1 MSIANIL
8 SMAGGLGLFLFG
20 IRTMGDGLENAAGAK
35 LKRMLEVLTG
45 NRFLA
50 VLVGFVV
57 TAIIQSSTATTV
69 MVVGFVNA
77 GMMTLAQAV
86 GVIMGANIGTTVT
99 SLLIALNFSSVA
111 AASVL
116 VGVILMLASKKTL
129 VKNLGSIFTG
139 FGLLF
144 LGIDLMSDSM
154 APLRESAGFMNFIV
168 AVSDSP
174 LRPLFGILLGIV
186 MTAVLQSSS
195 ASVGVLQTLAM
206 QGLVPLKFSVF
217 VLFGQNIGT
226 CLTALFS
233 TVGAKKNS
241 KRAAVIH
248 LLFNLLGTGM
258 FILIALLTPYIEWIE
273 KISSDPMAQIAIS
286 HIVFNVVSTIVLF
299 PFAKLLVKLSCLIV
313 PGKDDSESEMHCRF
327 IDDRLLNTPP
337 FAVMQVGKEVA
348 RMAKLARDNF
358 ETSAYALINRSDKD
372 LDKVMEKEEVIN
384 YLNHHITSYL
394 VKLNALDITDSDSD
408 YIARVFHAI
417 NDIERVGDHATNLAE
432 AAERNIGDGL
442 TFSDAARDE
451 LNQLCGSVI
460 TLLDRSIEAFDRQ
473 SLGDGEAKELSDLE
487 EHIDDLTLTCQDAHI
502 FRLNRNE
509 CNTEAGM
516 LYLNTITDF
525 ERVGDHAINIAF
537 LARSNNFK
545 NTLAF
550 CRGMMYNINRTFVRT
565 KIQHSERTEQYGRQT
580 ESA

>member
-1 MSIANIL
+1 MSITNIL

-286 HIVFNVVSTIVLF
+286 HIVFNVVSTVVLF

-460 TLLDRSIEAFDRQ
+460 NLLDRSIEAFDRQ

-537 LARSNNFK
+537 LARSK
-545 NTLAF
+545 
-550 CRGMMYNINRTFVRT
+550 
-565 KIQHSERTEQYGRQT
+565 
-580 ESA
+580 

>member
-1 MSIANIL
+1 MSVANIL

-77 GMMTLAQAV
+77 GMMSLAQAV

-116 VGVILMLASKKTL
+116 VGVILMLASKKTV
-129 VKNLGSIFTG
+129 VKNLGAIFTG

-144 LGIDLMSDSM
+144 LGIDMMSDSM

-168 AVSDSP
+168 TVSESP
-174 LRPLFGILLGIV
+174 LRPLFGIILGIV

-248 LLFNLLGTGM
+248 LLFNLIGTGI
-258 FILIALLTPYIEWIE
+258 FIIIALLTPYVEWIE
-273 KISSDPMAQIAIS
+273 KLSPDPMAQIAIS
-286 HIVFNVVSTIVLF
+286 HIVFNIVSTVIMF
-299 PFAKLLVKLSCLIV
+299 PFAKVLVKLSCLLV
-313 PGKDDSESEMHCRF
+313 PGKDDSESEMHCKF

-337 FAVMQVGKEVA
+337 FAVMQVSKEVA

-358 ETSAYALINRSDKD
+358 ETSAHALINRSDKD
-372 LDKVMEKEEVIN
+372 LDKVMENEEIIN

-417 NDIERVGDHATNLAE
+417 NDIERVGDHAINLAE
-432 AAERNIGDGL
+432 AAQHNIGEGL
-442 TFSDAARDE
+442 KFSDPAREE
-451 LNQLCGSVI
+451 LNQLCGSVV
-460 TLLDRSIEAFDRQ
+460 TWLERSMAAFDNQ
-473 SLGDGEAKELSDLE
+473 SLSDNEAKELSDLE
-487 EHIDDLTLTCQDAHI
+487 EHIDDLTLECQDSHI
-502 FRLNRNE
+502 FRLNRKE

-537 LARSNNFK
+537 LARSK
-545 NTLAF
+545 
-550 CRGMMYNINRTFVRT
+550 
-565 KIQHSERTEQYGRQT
+565 
-580 ESA
+580 

>member
-1 MSIANIL
+1 MSVANIL

-77 GMMTLAQAV
+77 GMMSLAQAV

-116 VGVILMLASKKTL
+116 VGVILMLASKKTV
-129 VKNLGSIFTG
+129 VKNLGAIFTG

-144 LGIDLMSDSM
+144 LGIDMMSDSM
-154 APLRESAGFMNFIV
+154 APLRDSAGFMNFIV
-168 AVSDSP
+168 TVSESP
-174 LRPLFGILLGIV
+174 LRPLFGIILGIV

-248 LLFNLLGTGM
+248 LLFNLIGTGI
-258 FILIALLTPYIEWIE
+258 FILIALLTPYVEWIE
-273 KISSDPMAQIAIS
+273 KLSPDPMAQIAIS
-286 HIVFNVVSTIVLF
+286 HIVFNIVSTVVMF
-299 PFAKLLVKLSCLIV
+299 PFAKALVKLSCLLV
-313 PGKDDSESEMHCRF
+313 PGKDDSESEMHCKF

-337 FAVMQVGKEVA
+337 FAVMQVSKEVA

-358 ETSAYALINRSDKD
+358 ETSAHALINRSDKD
-372 LDKVMEKEEVIN
+372 LDKVMENEEIIN

-417 NDIERVGDHATNLAE
+417 NDIERVGDHAINLAE
-432 AAERNIGDGL
+432 AAQHNIGEGL
-442 TFSDAARDE
+442 KFSDPAREE
-451 LNQLCGSVI
+451 LNQLCGRVV
-460 TLLDRSIEAFDRQ
+460 TLLERSMAAFDNQ
-473 SLGDGEAKELSDLE
+473 SLSDDEAKELSDLE
-487 EHIDDLTLTCQDAHI
+487 EHIDDLTLECQDSHI
-502 FRLNRNE
+502 FRLNRKE

-537 LARSNNFK
+537 LARSK
-545 NTLAF
+545 
-550 CRGMMYNINRTFVRT
+550 
-565 KIQHSERTEQYGRQT
+565 
-580 ESA
+580 

>member
-258 FILIALLTPYIEWIE
+258 FILIALLTPYIEGIE

-286 HIVFNVVSTIVLF
+286 HIVFNVVSTVVLF

-372 LDKVMEKEEVIN
+372 LNKVMENEEVIN

-460 TLLDRSIEAFDRQ
+460 NLLDRSIEAFNNQ

-537 LARSNNFK
+537 LARSK
-545 NTLAF
+545 
-550 CRGMMYNINRTFVRT
+550 
-565 KIQHSERTEQYGRQT
+565 
-580 ESA
+580 

>member
-1 MSIANIL
+1 MSVANIL

-77 GMMTLAQAV
+77 GMMSLAQAV

-111 AASVL
+111 AAAVL
-116 VGVILMLASKKTL
+116 VGVILMLASKKTV
-129 VKNLGSIFTG
+129 VKNLGAIFTG

-144 LGIDLMSDSM
+144 LGIDMMSDSM

-168 AVSDSP
+168 TVSESP
-174 LRPLFGILLGIV
+174 LRPLFGIILGIV

-248 LLFNLLGTGM
+248 LLFNLIGTGIV
-258 FILIALLTPYIEWIE
+258 ILIALLAPYVEWIE
-273 KISSDPMAQIAIS
+273 KLSPDPMAQIAIS
-286 HIVFNVVSTIVLF
+286 HIVFNIVSTVVMF
-299 PFAKLLVKLSCLIV
+299 PFANVLVKLSCLLV
-313 PGKDDSESEMHCRF
+313 PGKDDSESEMHCKF

-337 FAVMQVGKEVA
+337 FAVMQVSKEVA

-358 ETSAYALINRSDKD
+358 ETSAHALINRSNKD
-372 LDKVMEKEEVIN
+372 LDKVMENEEIIN

-417 NDIERVGDHATNLAE
+417 NDIERVGDHAINLAE
-432 AAERNIGDGL
+432 AAQHNIGEGFK
-442 TFSDAARDE
+442 FSDPAREE
-451 LNQLCGSVI
+451 LNQLCGSVV
-460 TLLDRSIEAFDRQ
+460 TLLERSMAAFDNQ
-473 SLGDGEAKELSDLE
+473 SLSDNEAKELSDLE
-487 EHIDDLTLTCQDAHI
+487 EHIDDLTLECQDSHI
-502 FRLNRNE
+502 FRLNRKE

-537 LARSNNFK
+537 LARSK
-545 NTLAF
+545 
-550 CRGMMYNINRTFVRT
+550 
-565 KIQHSERTEQYGRQT
+565 
-580 ESA
+580 

>member
-1 MSIANIL
+1 MSVANIL

-77 GMMTLAQAV
+77 GMMSLAQAV

-116 VGVILMLASKKTL
+116 VGVILMLASKKTV
-129 VKNLGSIFTG
+129 VKNLGAIFTG

-144 LGIDLMSDSM
+144 LGIDMMSDSM
-154 APLRESAGFMNFIV
+154 APLRDSAGFMNFIV
-168 AVSDSP
+168 TVSESP
-174 LRPLFGILLGIV
+174 LRPLFGIILGIV

-248 LLFNLLGTGM
+248 LLFNVIGTGI
-258 FILIALLTPYIEWIE
+258 FILIALLTPYVEWIE
-273 KISSDPMAQIAIS
+273 KRSPDPMAQIAIS
-286 HIVFNVVSTIVLF
+286 HIVFNIVSTVVMF
-299 PFAKLLVKLSCLIV
+299 PFAKVLVKLSCLLV
-313 PGKDDSESEMHCRF
+313 PGKDDSESEMHCKF

-337 FAVMQVGKEVA
+337 FAVMQVSKEVA

-358 ETSAYALINRSDKD
+358 ETSAHALINRSDKD
-372 LDKVMEKEEVIN
+372 LDKVMENEEIIN

-417 NDIERVGDHATNLAE
+417 NDIERVGDHAINLAE
-432 AAERNIGDGL
+432 AAQHNIGEGL
-442 TFSDAARDE
+442 KFSDPAREE
-451 LNQLCGSVI
+451 LNQLCGSVV
-460 TLLDRSIEAFDRQ
+460 TLLERSMAAFDNQ
-473 SLGDGEAKELSDLE
+473 SLSDNEAKELSDLE
-487 EHIDDLTLTCQDAHI
+487 EHIDDLTLECQDSHI
-502 FRLNRNE
+502 FRLNRKE

-537 LARSNNFK
+537 LARSK
-545 NTLAF
+545 
-550 CRGMMYNINRTFVRT
+550 
-565 KIQHSERTEQYGRQT
+565 
-580 ESA
+580 

>member
-286 HIVFNVVSTIVLF
+286 HIVFNVVSTVVLF

-358 ETSAYALINRSDKD
+358 ETSAYALINRNDKD

-460 TLLDRSIEAFDRQ
+460 NLLDRSIEAFNNQ

-537 LARSNNFK
+537 LARSK
-545 NTLAF
+545 
-550 CRGMMYNINRTFVRT
+550 
-565 KIQHSERTEQYGRQT
+565 
-580 ESA
+580 

>member
-1 MSIANIL
+1 MSVANIL

-77 GMMTLAQAV
+77 GMMSLAQAV

-116 VGVILMLASKKTL
+116 VGVILMLASKKTV
-129 VKNLGSIFTG
+129 VKNLGAIFTG

-144 LGIDLMSDSM
+144 LGIDMMSDSM
-154 APLRESAGFMNFIV
+154 APLRDSAGFMNFIV
-168 AVSDSP
+168 TVSESP
-174 LRPLFGILLGIV
+174 LRPLFGIILGIV

-248 LLFNLLGTGM
+248 LLFNLIGTGI
-258 FILIALLTPYIEWIE
+258 FILIALLTPYVEWIE
-273 KISSDPMAQIAIS
+273 KLSPDPMAQIAIS
-286 HIVFNVVSTIVLF
+286 HIVFNIVSTVVMF
-299 PFAKLLVKLSCLIV
+299 PFAKALVKLSCLLV
-313 PGKDDSESEMHCRF
+313 PGKDDSESEMHCKF

-337 FAVMQVGKEVA
+337 FAVMQVSKEVA

-358 ETSAYALINRSDKD
+358 ETSAHALINRSDKD
-372 LDKVMEKEEVIN
+372 LDKVMENEEIIN

-394 VKLNALDITDSDSD
+394 VKLNALDIPDSDSD

-417 NDIERVGDHATNLAE
+417 NDIERVGDHAINLAE
-432 AAERNIGDGL
+432 AAQHNIGEGL
-442 TFSDAARDE
+442 KFSDPAREE
-451 LNQLCGSVI
+451 LNQLCGSVV
-460 TLLDRSIEAFDRQ
+460 TLLERSMAAFDNQ
-473 SLGDGEAKELSDLE
+473 SLSDNEAKELSDLE
-487 EHIDDLTLTCQDAHI
+487 EHIDDLTLECQDSHI
-502 FRLNRNE
+502 FRLNRKE

-537 LARSNNFK
+537 LARSK
-545 NTLAF
+545 
-550 CRGMMYNINRTFVRT
+550 
-565 KIQHSERTEQYGRQT
+565 
-580 ESA
+580 

>member
-1 MSIANIL
+1 MSVANIL

-77 GMMTLAQAV
+77 GMMSLAQAV

-116 VGVILMLASKKTL
+116 VGVILMLASKKTV
-129 VKNLGSIFTG
+129 VKNLGAIFTG

-144 LGIDLMSDSM
+144 LGIDMMSDSM
-154 APLRESAGFMNFIV
+154 APLRDSAGFMNFIV
-168 AVSDSP
+168 TVSESP
-174 LRPLFGILLGIV
+174 LRPLFGLILGIV

-248 LLFNLLGTGM
+248 LLFNLIGTGI
-258 FILIALLTPYIEWIE
+258 FILIALLTPYVEWIE
-273 KISSDPMAQIAIS
+273 KLSPDPMAQIAIS
-286 HIVFNVVSTIVLF
+286 HIVFNIVSTVVMF
-299 PFAKLLVKLSCLIV
+299 PFAKVLVKLSCLLV
-313 PGKDDSESEMHCRF
+313 PGKDDSESEMHCKF

-337 FAVMQVGKEVA
+337 FAVMQVSKEVA

-358 ETSAYALINRSDKD
+358 ETSAHALINRSDKD
-372 LDKVMEKEEVIN
+372 LDKVMENEEIIN

-417 NDIERVGDHATNLAE
+417 NDIERVGDHAINLAE
-432 AAERNIGDGL
+432 AAQHNIGEGL
-442 TFSDAARDE
+442 KFSDPAREE
-451 LNQLCGSVI
+451 LNQLCGSVV
-460 TLLDRSIEAFDRQ
+460 TLLERSMAAFDNQ
-473 SLGDGEAKELSDLE
+473 SLSDNEAKELSDLE
-487 EHIDDLTLTCQDAHI
+487 EHIDDLTLECQDSHI
-502 FRLNRNE
+502 FRLNRKE

-537 LARSNNFK
+537 LARSK
-545 NTLAF
+545 
-550 CRGMMYNINRTFVRT
+550 
-565 KIQHSERTEQYGRQT
+565 
-580 ESA
+580 

>member
-1 MSIANIL
+1 MSVANIL

-77 GMMTLAQAV
+77 GMMSLAQAV

-116 VGVILMLASKKTL
+116 VGVILMLASKKTV
-129 VKNLGSIFTG
+129 VKNLGAIFTG

-144 LGIDLMSDSM
+144 LGIDMMSDSM
-154 APLRESAGFMNFIV
+154 APLRDSAGFMNFIV
-168 AVSDSP
+168 TVSESP
-174 LRPLFGILLGIV
+174 LRPLFGIILGIV

-248 LLFNLLGTGM
+248 LLFNLIGTGI
-258 FILIALLTPYIEWIE
+258 FILIALLTPYVEWIE
-273 KISSDPMAQIAIS
+273 KLSPDPMAQIAIS
-286 HIVFNVVSTIVLF
+286 HIVFNIVSTVVMF
-299 PFAKLLVKLSCLIV
+299 PFAKALVKLSCLLV
-313 PGKDDSESEMHCRF
+313 PGKDDSESEMHCKF

-337 FAVMQVGKEVA
+337 FAVMQVSKEVA

-358 ETSAYALINRSDKD
+358 ETSAHALINRSDKD
-372 LDKVMEKEEVIN
+372 LDKVMENEEIIN

-417 NDIERVGDHATNLAE
+417 NDIERVGDHAINLAE
-432 AAERNIGDGL
+432 AAQHNIGEGL
-442 TFSDAARDE
+442 KFSDSAREE
-451 LNQLCGSVI
+451 LNQLCGSVV
-460 TLLDRSIEAFDRQ
+460 TLLERSMAAFDNQ
-473 SLGDGEAKELSDLE
+473 SLSDNEAKELSDLE
-487 EHIDDLTLTCQDAHI
+487 EHIDDLTLECQDSHI
-502 FRLNRNE
+502 FRLNRKE

-537 LARSNNFK
+537 LARSK
-545 NTLAF
+545 
-550 CRGMMYNINRTFVRT
+550 
-565 KIQHSERTEQYGRQT
+565 
-580 ESA
+580 

>member
-1 MSIANIL
+1 MSVANIL

-77 GMMTLAQAV
+77 GMMSLAQAV

-111 AASVL
+111 AVAVL
-116 VGVILMLASKKTL
+116 VGVILMLASKKTV
-129 VKNLGSIFTG
+129 VKNLGAIFTG

-144 LGIDLMSDSM
+144 LGIDMMSDSM

-168 AVSDSP
+168 TVSESP
-174 LRPLFGILLGIV
+174 LRPLFGIILGIV

-248 LLFNLLGTGM
+248 LLFNLIGTGI
-258 FILIALLTPYIEWIE
+258 FILIALLAPYVEWIE
-273 KISSDPMAQIAIS
+273 KLSPDPMAQIAIS
-286 HIVFNVVSTIVLF
+286 HIVFNIVSTVVMF
-299 PFAKLLVKLSCLIV
+299 PFAKVLVKLSCLLV
-313 PGKDDSESEMHCRF
+313 PGKDDSESEMHCKF

-337 FAVMQVGKEVA
+337 FAVMQVSKEVA

-358 ETSAYALINRSDKD
+358 ETSAHALINRSDKD
-372 LDKVMEKEEVIN
+372 LDKVMENEDVIN

-417 NDIERVGDHATNLAE
+417 NDIERVGDHAINLAE
-432 AAERNIGDGL
+432 AAQHNIGEGL
-442 TFSDAARDE
+442 KFSDPAREE
-451 LNQLCGSVI
+451 LNQLCGSVV
-460 TLLDRSIEAFDRQ
+460 TLLERSMAAFDNQ
-473 SLGDGEAKELSDLE
+473 SLSDNEAKELSDLE
-487 EHIDDLTLTCQDAHI
+487 EHIDDLTLECQDSHI
-502 FRLNRNE
+502 FRLNRKE

-537 LARSNNFK
+537 LARSK
-545 NTLAF
+545 
-550 CRGMMYNINRTFVRT
+550 
-565 KIQHSERTEQYGRQT
+565 
-580 ESA
+580 

>member
-1 MSIANIL
+1 MSVANIL

-35 LKRMLEVLTG
+35 LKRMLEVLNG

-77 GMMTLAQAV
+77 GMMSLAQAV

-111 AASVL
+111 AAAVL
-116 VGVILMLASKKTL
+116 VGVILMLASKKTV
-129 VKNLGSIFTG
+129 VKNLGAIFTG

-144 LGIDLMSDSM
+144 LGIDMMSDSM

-168 AVSDSP
+168 TVSESP
-174 LRPLFGILLGIV
+174 LRPLFGIILGIV

-248 LLFNLLGTGM
+248 LLFNLIGTGI
-258 FILIALLTPYIEWIE
+258 FILIALLAPYVEWIE
-273 KISSDPMAQIAIS
+273 KLSPDPMAQIAIS
-286 HIVFNVVSTIVLF
+286 HIVFNIISTVIMF
-299 PFAKLLVKLSCLIV
+299 PFANVLVKLSCLLV
-313 PGKDDSESEMHCRF
+313 PGKDDSESEMHCKF

-337 FAVMQVGKEVA
+337 FAVMQVSKEVA

-358 ETSAYALINRSDKD
+358 ETSAHALINRSDKD
-372 LDKVMEKEEVIN
+372 LDKVMENEDVIN

-417 NDIERVGDHATNLAE
+417 NDIERVGDHAINLAE
-432 AAERNIGDGL
+432 AAQHNIGEGL
-442 TFSDAARDE
+442 KFSDPAREE
-451 LNQLCGSVI
+451 LNQLCGSVV
-460 TLLDRSIEAFDRQ
+460 TLLERSMAAFDNQ
-473 SLGDGEAKELSDLE
+473 SLSDNEAKELSDLE
-487 EHIDDLTLTCQDAHI
+487 EHIDDLTLECQDSHI
-502 FRLNRNE
+502 FRLNRKE

-537 LARSNNFK
+537 LARSK
-545 NTLAF
+545 
-550 CRGMMYNINRTFVRT
+550 
-565 KIQHSERTEQYGRQT
+565 
-580 ESA
+580 

>member
-1 MSIANIL
+1 MSVANIL

-77 GMMTLAQAV
+77 GMMSLAQAV

-116 VGVILMLASKKTL
+116 VGVILMLASKKTV
-129 VKNLGSIFTG
+129 VKNLGAIFTG

-144 LGIDLMSDSM
+144 LGIDMMSDSM
-154 APLRESAGFMNFIV
+154 APLRDSAGFMNFIV
-168 AVSDSP
+168 TVSESP
-174 LRPLFGILLGIV
+174 LRPLFGIILGIV

-248 LLFNLLGTGM
+248 LLFNLIGTSI
-258 FILIALLTPYIEWIE
+258 FILIALLTPYVEWIE
-273 KISSDPMAQIAIS
+273 KLSPDPMAQIAIS
-286 HIVFNVVSTIVLF
+286 HIVFNIVSTVVMF
-299 PFAKLLVKLSCLIV
+299 PFAKALVKLSCLLV
-313 PGKDDSESEMHCRF
+313 PGKDDSESEMHCKF

-337 FAVMQVGKEVA
+337 FAVMQVSKEVA

-358 ETSAYALINRSDKD
+358 ETSAHALINRSDKD
-372 LDKVMEKEEVIN
+372 LDKVMENEEIIN

-417 NDIERVGDHATNLAE
+417 NDIERVGDHAINLAE
-432 AAERNIGDGL
+432 AAQHNIGEGL
-442 TFSDAARDE
+442 KFSDPAREE
-451 LNQLCGSVI
+451 LNQLCGSVV
-460 TLLDRSIEAFDRQ
+460 TLLERSMAAFDNQ
-473 SLGDGEAKELSDLE
+473 SLSDNEAKELSDLE
-487 EHIDDLTLTCQDAHI
+487 EHIDDLTLECQDSHI
-502 FRLNRNE
+502 FRLNRKE

-537 LARSNNFK
+537 LARSK
-545 NTLAF
+545 
-550 CRGMMYNINRTFVRT
+550 
-565 KIQHSERTEQYGRQT
+565 
-580 ESA
+580 

>member
-1 MSIANIL
+1 MSVANIL

-77 GMMTLAQAV
+77 GMMSLAQAV

-116 VGVILMLASKKTL
+116 VGVILMLASKKTV
-129 VKNLGSIFTG
+129 VKNLGAIFTG

-144 LGIDLMSDSM
+144 LGIDMMSDSM
-154 APLRESAGFMNFIV
+154 APLRDSAGFMNFIV
-168 AVSDSP
+168 TVSESP
-174 LRPLFGILLGIV
+174 LRPLFGIILGIV

-248 LLFNLLGTGM
+248 LLFNLIGTGI
-258 FILIALLTPYIEWIE
+258 FILIALLTPYVEWIE
-273 KISSDPMAQIAIS
+273 KLSPDPMAQIAIS
-286 HIVFNVVSTIVLF
+286 HIVFNIVSTVVMF
-299 PFAKLLVKLSCLIV
+299 PFAKALVKLSCLLV
-313 PGKDDSESEMHCRF
+313 PGKDDSESEMHCKF

-337 FAVMQVGKEVA
+337 FAVMQVSKEVA

-358 ETSAYALINRSDKD
+358 ETSAHALINRSDKD
-372 LDKVMEKEEVIN
+372 LDKVMENEEIIN

-417 NDIERVGDHATNLAE
+417 NDIERVGDHAINLAE
-432 AAERNIGDGL
+432 AAQHNIGEEL
-442 TFSDAARDE
+442 KFSDPAREE
-451 LNQLCGSVI
+451 LNQLCGSVV
-460 TLLDRSIEAFDRQ
+460 TLLEHSMAAFDNQ
-473 SLGDGEAKELSDLE
+473 SLSDNEAKELSDLE
-487 EHIDDLTLTCQDAHI
+487 EHIDDLTLECQDSHI
-502 FRLNRNE
+502 FRLNRKE

-525 ERVGDHAINIAF
+525 ERVGDHA
-537 LARSNNFK
+537 
-545 NTLAF
+545 LAF
-550 CRGMMYNINRTFVRT
+550 CRGMM
-565 KIQHSERTEQYGRQT
+565 
-580 ESA
+580 

>member
-1 MSIANIL
+1 MSVANIL

-77 GMMTLAQAV
+77 GMMSLAQAV

-116 VGVILMLASKKTL
+116 VGVILMLASKKTV
-129 VKNLGSIFTG
+129 VKNLGAIFTG

-144 LGIDLMSDSM
+144 LGIDMMSDSM

-168 AVSDSP
+168 TVSESP
-174 LRPLFGILLGIV
+174 LRPLFGIILGIV

-248 LLFNLLGTGM
+248 LLFNLIGTGI
-258 FILIALLTPYIEWIE
+258 FIIIALLTPYVEWIE
-273 KISSDPMAQIAIS
+273 KLSPDPMAQIAIS
-286 HIVFNVVSTIVLF
+286 HIVFNIVSTVIMF
-299 PFAKLLVKLSCLIV
+299 PFAKVLVKLSCLLV
-313 PGKDDSESEMHCRF
+313 PGKDDSESEMHCKF

-337 FAVMQVGKEVA
+337 FAVMQVSKEVA

-358 ETSAYALINRSDKD
+358 ETSAHALINRSDKD
-372 LDKVMEKEEVIN
+372 LDKVMENEEIIN

-417 NDIERVGDHATNLAE
+417 NDIERVGDHAINLAE
-432 AAERNIGDGL
+432 AAQHNIGEGL
-442 TFSDAARDE
+442 KFSDPAREE
-451 LNQLCGSVI
+451 LNQLCGSVV
-460 TLLDRSIEAFDRQ
+460 TLLERSMAAFDNQ
-473 SLGDGEAKELSDLE
+473 SLSDDEAKELSDLE
-487 EHIDDLTLTCQDAHI
+487 EHIDDLTLECQDSHI
-502 FRLNRNE
+502 FRLNRKE

-537 LARSNNFK
+537 LARSK
-545 NTLAF
+545 
-550 CRGMMYNINRTFVRT
+550 
-565 KIQHSERTEQYGRQT
+565 
-580 ESA
+580 

>member
-1 MSIANIL
+1 MNVANIL

-77 GMMTLAQAV
+77 GMMSLAQAV

-116 VGVILMLASKKTL
+116 VGVILMLASKKTV
-129 VKNLGSIFTG
+129 VKNLGAIFTG

-144 LGIDLMSDSM
+144 LGIDMMSDSM

-168 AVSDSP
+168 TVSESP
-174 LRPLFGILLGIV
+174 LRPLFGIILGIV

-248 LLFNLLGTGM
+248 LLFNLIGTGI
-258 FILIALLTPYIEWIE
+258 FILIALLTPYVEWIE
-273 KISSDPMAQIAIS
+273 KLSPDPMAQIAIS
-286 HIVFNVVSTIVLF
+286 HIVFNIVSTVVMF
-299 PFAKLLVKLSCLIV
+299 PFAKALVKLSCLLV
-313 PGKDDSESEMHCRF
+313 PGKDDSESEMHCKF

-337 FAVMQVGKEVA
+337 FAVMQVSKEVA

-358 ETSAYALINRSDKD
+358 ETSAHALINRSDKD
-372 LDKVMEKEEVIN
+372 LDKVMENEEIIN

-394 VKLNALDITDSDSD
+394 VKLNALDITDSDSG

-417 NDIERVGDHATNLAE
+417 NDIERVGDHAINLAE
-432 AAERNIGDGL
+432 AAQHNIGEGL
-442 TFSDAARDE
+442 KFSDPAREE
-451 LNQLCGSVI
+451 LNQLCGSVV
-460 TLLDRSIEAFDRQ
+460 TLLERSMAAFDNQ
-473 SLGDGEAKELSDLE
+473 SLSDNEAKELSDLE
-487 EHIDDLTLTCQDAHI
+487 EHIDDLTLECQDSHI
-502 FRLNRNE
+502 FRLNRKE

-537 LARSNNFK
+537 LARSK
-545 NTLAF
+545 
-550 CRGMMYNINRTFVRT
+550 
-565 KIQHSERTEQYGRQT
+565 
-580 ESA
+580 

>member
-286 HIVFNVVSTIVLF
+286 HIVFNVVSTVVLF

-372 LDKVMEKEEVIN
+372 LNKVMEKEEVIN

-502 FRLNRNE
+502 FRLNRKE

-537 LARSNNFK
+537 LARSK
-545 NTLAF
+545 
-550 CRGMMYNINRTFVRT
+550 
-565 KIQHSERTEQYGRQT
+565 
-580 ESA
+580 

>member
-1 MSIANIL
+1 MSVANIL

-77 GMMTLAQAV
+77 GMMSLAQAV

-116 VGVILMLASKKTL
+116 VGVILMLASKKTV
-129 VKNLGSIFTG
+129 VKNLGAIFTG

-144 LGIDLMSDSM
+144 LGIDMMSDSM
-154 APLRESAGFMNFIV
+154 APLRDSAGFMNFIV
-168 AVSDSP
+168 TVSESP
-174 LRPLFGILLGIV
+174 LRPLFGIILGIV

-248 LLFNLLGTGM
+248 LLFNLIGTGI
-258 FILIALLTPYIEWIE
+258 FILIALLTPYVEWIE
-273 KISSDPMAQIAIS
+273 KLSPDPMAQIAIS
-286 HIVFNVVSTIVLF
+286 HIVFNIVSTVVMF
-299 PFAKLLVKLSCLIV
+299 PFAKALVKLSCLLV
-313 PGKDDSESEMHCRF
+313 PGKDDSESEMHCKF

-337 FAVMQVGKEVA
+337 FAVMQVSKEVA

-358 ETSAYALINRSDKD
+358 ETSAHALIKRSDKD
-372 LDKVMEKEEVIN
+372 LDKVMENEEIIN

-417 NDIERVGDHATNLAE
+417 NDIERVGDHAINLAE
-432 AAERNIGDGL
+432 AAQHNIGEGL
-442 TFSDAARDE
+442 KFSDPAREE
-451 LNQLCGSVI
+451 LNQLCGSVV
-460 TLLDRSIEAFDRQ
+460 TLLERSMAAFDNQ
-473 SLGDGEAKELSDLE
+473 SLSDNEAKELSDLE
-487 EHIDDLTLTCQDAHI
+487 EHIDDLTLECQDSHI
-502 FRLNRNE
+502 FRLNRKE

-537 LARSNNFK
+537 LARSK
-545 NTLAF
+545 
-550 CRGMMYNINRTFVRT
+550 
-565 KIQHSERTEQYGRQT
+565 
-580 ESA
+580 

>member
-1 MSIANIL
+1 MSVANIL

-77 GMMTLAQAV
+77 GMMSLAQAV

-111 AASVL
+111 AAAVL
-116 VGVILMLASKKTL
+116 VGVILMLASKKTV
-129 VKNLGSIFTG
+129 VKNLGAIFTG

-144 LGIDLMSDSM
+144 LGIDMMSDSM
-154 APLRESAGFMNFIV
+154 APLRDSAGFMNFIV
-168 AVSDSP
+168 TVSESP
-174 LRPLFGILLGIV
+174 LRPLFGIILGIV

-248 LLFNLLGTGM
+248 LLFNLIGTGI
-258 FILIALLTPYIEWIE
+258 FILIALLTPYVEWIE
-273 KISSDPMAQIAIS
+273 KLSPDPMAQIAIS
-286 HIVFNVVSTIVLF
+286 HIVFNIVSTVVMF
-299 PFAKLLVKLSCLIV
+299 PFAKVLVKLSCLLV
-313 PGKDDSESEMHCRF
+313 PGKDDSESEMHCKF

-337 FAVMQVGKEVA
+337 FAVMQVSKEVA

-358 ETSAYALINRSDKD
+358 ETSAHALINRSDKD
-372 LDKVMEKEEVIN
+372 LDKVMENEEIIN
-384 YLNHHITSYL
+384 YLNHHITAYL

-417 NDIERVGDHATNLAE
+417 NDIERVGDHAINLAE
-432 AAERNIGDGL
+432 AAQHNIGEGL
-442 TFSDAARDE
+442 KFSDPAREE
-451 LNQLCGSVI
+451 LNQLCGSVV
-460 TLLDRSIEAFDRQ
+460 TLLERSMAAFDNQ
-473 SLGDGEAKELSDLE
+473 SLSDDEAKELSDLE
-487 EHIDDLTLTCQDAHI
+487 EHIDDLTLECQDSHI
-502 FRLNRNE
+502 FRLNRKE

-537 LARSNNFK
+537 LARSK
-545 NTLAF
+545 
-550 CRGMMYNINRTFVRT
+550 
-565 KIQHSERTEQYGRQT
+565 
-580 ESA
+580 

>member
-1 MSIANIL
+1 MSVANIL

-77 GMMTLAQAV
+77 GMMSLAQAV

-111 AASVL
+111 AAAVL
-116 VGVILMLASKKTL
+116 VGVILMLASKKTV
-129 VKNLGSIFTG
+129 VKNLGAIFTG

-144 LGIDLMSDSM
+144 LGIDMMSDSM
-154 APLRESAGFMNFIV
+154 APLRDSAGFMNFIV
-168 AVSDSP
+168 TVSESP
-174 LRPLFGILLGIV
+174 LRPLFGIILGIV

-248 LLFNLLGTGM
+248 LLFNLIGTGI
-258 FILIALLTPYIEWIE
+258 FILIALLTPYVEWIE
-273 KISSDPMAQIAIS
+273 KLSPDPMAQIAIS
-286 HIVFNVVSTIVLF
+286 HIVFNIVSTVVMF
-299 PFAKLLVKLSCLIV
+299 PFAKVLVKLSCLLV
-313 PGKDDSESEMHCRF
+313 PGKDDSESEMHCKF

-337 FAVMQVGKEVA
+337 FAVMQVSKEVA
-348 RMAKLARDNF
+348 RMAKLARNNF
-358 ETSAYALINRSDKD
+358 ETSAHALINRSDKD
-372 LDKVMEKEEVIN
+372 LDKVMENEEIIN

-417 NDIERVGDHATNLAE
+417 NDIERVGDHAINLAE
-432 AAERNIGDGL
+432 AAQHNIGEGL
-442 TFSDAARDE
+442 KFSDPAREE
-451 LNQLCGSVI
+451 LNQLCGSVV
-460 TLLDRSIEAFDRQ
+460 TLLERSMAAFDNQ
-473 SLGDGEAKELSDLE
+473 SLSDNEAKELSDLE
-487 EHIDDLTLTCQDAHI
+487 EHIDDLTLECQDSHI
-502 FRLNRNE
+502 FRLNRKE

-537 LARSNNFK
+537 LARSK
-545 NTLAF
+545 
-550 CRGMMYNINRTFVRT
+550 
-565 KIQHSERTEQYGRQT
+565 
-580 ESA
+580 

>member
-1 MSIANIL
+1 MSVANIL

-77 GMMTLAQAV
+77 GMMSLAQAV

-116 VGVILMLASKKTL
+116 VGVILMLASKKTV
-129 VKNLGSIFTG
+129 VKNLGAIFTG

-144 LGIDLMSDSM
+144 LGIDMMSDSM

-168 AVSDSP
+168 TVSESP
-174 LRPLFGILLGIV
+174 LRPLFGIILGIV

-248 LLFNLLGTGM
+248 LLFNLIGTGI
-258 FILIALLTPYIEWIE
+258 FILIALLTPYVEWIE
-273 KISSDPMAQIAIS
+273 KLSPDPMAQIAIS
-286 HIVFNVVSTIVLF
+286 HIVFNIVSTVVMF
-299 PFAKLLVKLSCLIV
+299 PFAKALVKLSCLLV
-313 PGKDDSESEMHCRF
+313 PGKDDSESEMHCKF

-337 FAVMQVGKEVA
+337 FAVMQVSKEVA
-348 RMAKLARDNF
+348 RMAKLACDNF
-358 ETSAYALINRSDKD
+358 ETSAHALINRSDKD
-372 LDKVMEKEEVIN
+372 LDKVMENEEIIN

-417 NDIERVGDHATNLAE
+417 NDIERVGDHAINLAE
-432 AAERNIGDGL
+432 AAQHNIGEGL
-442 TFSDAARDE
+442 KFSDPAREE
-451 LNQLCGSVI
+451 LNQLCGSVV
-460 TLLDRSIEAFDRQ
+460 TLLERSMAAFDNQ
-473 SLGDGEAKELSDLE
+473 SLSDNEAKELSDLE
-487 EHIDDLTLTCQDAHI
+487 EHIDDLTLECQDSHI
-502 FRLNRNE
+502 FRLNRKE

-537 LARSNNFK
+537 LARSK
-545 NTLAF
+545 
-550 CRGMMYNINRTFVRT
+550 
-565 KIQHSERTEQYGRQT
+565 
-580 ESA
+580 

>member
-1 MSIANIL
+1 MSVANIL

-77 GMMTLAQAV
+77 GMMSLAQAV

-116 VGVILMLASKKTL
+116 VGVILMLASKKTV
-129 VKNLGSIFTG
+129 VKNLGAIFTG

-144 LGIDLMSDSM
+144 LGIDMMSDSM
-154 APLRESAGFMNFIV
+154 APLRDSAGFMNFIV
-168 AVSDSP
+168 TVSESP
-174 LRPLFGILLGIV
+174 LRPLFGIILGIV

-248 LLFNLLGTGM
+248 LLFNLIGTGI
-258 FILIALLTPYIEWIE
+258 FILIALLTPYVEWIE
-273 KISSDPMAQIAIS
+273 KLSPDPMAQIAIS
-286 HIVFNVVSTIVLF
+286 HIVFNIVSTVVMF
-299 PFAKLLVKLSCLIV
+299 PFAKALVKLSCLLV
-313 PGKDDSESEMHCRF
+313 PGKDDSESEMHCKF

-337 FAVMQVGKEVA
+337 FAVMQVSKEVA

-358 ETSAYALINRSDKD
+358 ETSAHALINRSDKD
-372 LDKVMEKEEVIN
+372 LDKVMENEEIIN

-417 NDIERVGDHATNLAE
+417 NDIERVGDHAINLAE
-432 AAERNIGDGL
+432 AAQHNIGEGL
-442 TFSDAARDE
+442 KFSDPAREE
-451 LNQLCGSVI
+451 LNQLCGSVV
-460 TLLDRSIEAFDRQ
+460 TLLERSMAAFDSQ
-473 SLGDGEAKELSDLE
+473 SLSDNEAKELSDLE
-487 EHIDDLTLTCQDAHI
+487 EHIDDLTLECQDSHI
-502 FRLNRNE
+502 FRLNRKE

-537 LARSNNFK
+537 LARSK
-545 NTLAF
+545 
-550 CRGMMYNINRTFVRT
+550 
-565 KIQHSERTEQYGRQT
+565 
-580 ESA
+580 

>member
-1 MSIANIL
+1 MSITNIL

-286 HIVFNVVSTIVLF
+286 HIVFNVVSTVVLF

-372 LDKVMEKEEVIN
+372 LNKVMEKEEVIN

-537 LARSNNFK
+537 LARSK
-545 NTLAF
+545 
-550 CRGMMYNINRTFVRT
+550 
-565 KIQHSERTEQYGRQT
+565 
-580 ESA
+580 

>member
-1 MSIANIL
+1 MSVANIL

-77 GMMTLAQAV
+77 GMMSLAQAV

-111 AASVL
+111 AAAVL
-116 VGVILMLASKKTL
+116 VGVILMLASKKTV
-129 VKNLGSIFTG
+129 VKNLGAIFTG

-144 LGIDLMSDSM
+144 LGIDMMSDSM
-154 APLRESAGFMNFIV
+154 APLRDSAGFMNFIV
-168 AVSDSP
+168 TVSESP
-174 LRPLFGILLGIV
+174 LRPLFGIILGIV

-206 QGLVPLKFSVF
+206 QGLVPLKFSIF

-248 LLFNLLGTGM
+248 LLFNVIGTGI
-258 FILIALLTPYIEWIE
+258 FILIALLTPYVEWIE
-273 KISSDPMAQIAIS
+273 KLSPDPMAQIAIS
-286 HIVFNVVSTIVLF
+286 HIVFNIVSTVIMF
-299 PFAKLLVKLSCLIV
+299 PFAKVLVKLSCLLV
-313 PGKDDSESEMHCRF
+313 PGKDDSESEMHCKF

-337 FAVMQVGKEVA
+337 FAVMQVSKEVA

-358 ETSAYALINRSDKD
+358 ETSAHALINRSDKD
-372 LDKVMEKEEVIN
+372 LDKVMENEEIIN

-417 NDIERVGDHATNLAE
+417 NDIERVGDHAINLAE
-432 AAERNIGDGL
+432 AAQHNIGEGL
-442 TFSDAARDE
+442 KFSDSAREE
-451 LNQLCGSVI
+451 LNQLCGSVV
-460 TLLDRSIEAFDRQ
+460 TLLERSMAAFDNQ
-473 SLGDGEAKELSDLE
+473 SLSDNEAKELSDLE
-487 EHIDDLTLTCQDAHI
+487 EHIDDLTLECQDSHI
-502 FRLNRNE
+502 FRLNRKE

-537 LARSNNFK
+537 LARSK
-545 NTLAF
+545 
-550 CRGMMYNINRTFVRT
+550 
-565 KIQHSERTEQYGRQT
+565 
-580 ESA
+580 

>member
-1 MSIANIL
+1 MSVANIL

-77 GMMTLAQAV
+77 GMMSLAQAV

-99 SLLIALNFSSVA
+99 SLLIALNFSNVA
-111 AASVL
+111 AAAVL
-116 VGVILMLASKKTL
+116 VGVILMLASKKTV
-129 VKNLGSIFTG
+129 VKNLGAIFTG

-144 LGIDLMSDSM
+144 LGIDMMSDSM

-168 AVSDSP
+168 TVSESP
-174 LRPLFGILLGIV
+174 LRPLFGIILGIV

-248 LLFNLLGTGM
+248 LLFNLIGTGI
-258 FILIALLTPYIEWIE
+258 FILIALLAPYVEWIE
-273 KISSDPMAQIAIS
+273 KLSPDPMAQIAIS
-286 HIVFNVVSTIVLF
+286 HIVFNIVSTVVMF
-299 PFAKLLVKLSCLIV
+299 PFANILVKLSCLLV
-313 PGKDDSESEMHCRF
+313 PGKDDSESEMHCKF

-337 FAVMQVGKEVA
+337 FAVMQVSKEVA

-358 ETSAYALINRSDKD
+358 ETSAHALINRSDKD
-372 LDKVMEKEEVIN
+372 LDKVMENEEIIN

-417 NDIERVGDHATNLAE
+417 NDIERVGDHAINLAE
-432 AAERNIGDGL
+432 AAQHNIGEGL
-442 TFSDAARDE
+442 KFSDPAREE
-451 LNQLCGSVI
+451 LNQLCGSVV
-460 TLLDRSIEAFDRQ
+460 TLLERSMAAFDNQ
-473 SLGDGEAKELSDLE
+473 SLSDNEAKELSDLE
-487 EHIDDLTLTCQDAHI
+487 EHIDDLTLECQDSHI
-502 FRLNRNE
+502 FRLNRKE

-537 LARSNNFK
+537 LARSK
-545 NTLAF
+545 
-550 CRGMMYNINRTFVRT
+550 
-565 KIQHSERTEQYGRQT
+565 
-580 ESA
+580 

>member
-116 VGVILMLASKKTL
+116 VGVILMLASKKTV
-129 VKNLGSIFTG
+129 VKNLGAIFTG

-144 LGIDLMSDSM
+144 LGIDMMSDSM

-168 AVSDSP
+168 TVSESP
-174 LRPLFGILLGIV
+174 LRPLFGIILGIV

-286 HIVFNVVSTIVLF
+286 HIVFNVVSTVVLF

-460 TLLDRSIEAFDRQ
+460 TLLDRSIEAFNNQ

-537 LARSNNFK
+537 LARSK
-545 NTLAF
+545 
-550 CRGMMYNINRTFVRT
+550 
-565 KIQHSERTEQYGRQT
+565 
-580 ESA
+580 

>member
-1 MSIANIL
+1 MSVANIL

-77 GMMTLAQAV
+77 GMMSLAQAV

-116 VGVILMLASKKTL
+116 VGVILMLASKKTV
-129 VKNLGSIFTG
+129 VKNLGAIFTG

-144 LGIDLMSDSM
+144 LGIDMMSDSM

-168 AVSDSP
+168 TVSESP
-174 LRPLFGILLGIV
+174 LRPLFGIILGIV

-248 LLFNLLGTGM
+248 LLFNLIGTGI
-258 FILIALLTPYIEWIE
+258 FIIIALLTPYVEWIE
-273 KISSDPMAQIAIS
+273 KLSPDPMAQIAIS
-286 HIVFNVVSTIVLF
+286 HIVFNIVSTVVMF
-299 PFAKLLVKLSCLIV
+299 PFAKALVKLSCLLV
-313 PGKDDSESEMHCRF
+313 PGKDDSESEMHCKF

-337 FAVMQVGKEVA
+337 FAVMQVSKEVA

-358 ETSAYALINRSDKD
+358 ETSAHALINRSDKD
-372 LDKVMEKEEVIN
+372 LDKVMENEEIIN

-417 NDIERVGDHATNLAE
+417 NDIERVGDHAINLAE
-432 AAERNIGDGL
+432 AAQHNIGEGL
-442 TFSDAARDE
+442 KFSDPAREE
-451 LNQLCGSVI
+451 LNQLCGSVV
-460 TLLDRSIEAFDRQ
+460 TLLERSMAAFDNQ
-473 SLGDGEAKELSDLE
+473 SLSDDEAKELSDLE
-487 EHIDDLTLTCQDAHI
+487 EHIDDLTLECQDSHI
-502 FRLNRNE
+502 FRLNRKE

-537 LARSNNFK
+537 LARSK
-545 NTLAF
+545 
-550 CRGMMYNINRTFVRT
+550 
-565 KIQHSERTEQYGRQT
+565 
-580 ESA
+580 

>member
-1 MSIANIL
+1 MSVANIL

-77 GMMTLAQAV
+77 GMMSLAQAV

-116 VGVILMLASKKTL
+116 VGVILMLASKKTV
-129 VKNLGSIFTG
+129 VKNLGAIFTG

-144 LGIDLMSDSM
+144 LGIDMMSDSM
-154 APLRESAGFMNFIV
+154 APLRDSAGFMNFIV
-168 AVSDSP
+168 TVSESP
-174 LRPLFGILLGIV
+174 LRPLFGIILGIV

-248 LLFNLLGTGM
+248 LLFNLIGTGI
-258 FILIALLTPYIEWIE
+258 FILIALLTPYVEWIE
-273 KISSDPMAQIAIS
+273 KLSPDPMAQIAIS
-286 HIVFNVVSTIVLF
+286 HIVFNIVSTVVMF
-299 PFAKLLVKLSCLIV
+299 PFAKALVKLSCLLV
-313 PGKDDSESEMHCRF
+313 PGKDDSESEMHCKF

-337 FAVMQVGKEVA
+337 FAVMQVSKEVA

-358 ETSAYALINRSDKD
+358 ETSAHALINRSDKD
-372 LDKVMEKEEVIN
+372 LDKVMENEEIIN

-394 VKLNALDITDSDSD
+394 VKLNALDITDSDSG

-417 NDIERVGDHATNLAE
+417 NDIERVGDHAINLAE
-432 AAERNIGDGL
+432 AAQHNIGEGL
-442 TFSDAARDE
+442 KFSDPAREE
-451 LNQLCGSVI
+451 LNQLCGSVV
-460 TLLDRSIEAFDRQ
+460 TLLERSMAAFDNQ
-473 SLGDGEAKELSDLE
+473 SLSDNEAKELSDLE
-487 EHIDDLTLTCQDAHI
+487 EHIDDLTLECQDSHI
-502 FRLNRNE
+502 FRLNRKE

-537 LARSNNFK
+537 LARSK
-545 NTLAF
+545 
-550 CRGMMYNINRTFVRT
+550 
-565 KIQHSERTEQYGRQT
+565 
-580 ESA
+580 

>member
-1 MSIANIL
+1 MSVANIL
-8 SMAGGLGLFLFG
+8 SMTGGLGLFLFG

-57 TAIIQSSTATTV
+57 TAIIQSSTATPDK
-69 MVVGFVNA
+69 VVGFVNA
-77 GMMTLAQAV
+77 GMMSLAQAV

-116 VGVILMLASKKTL
+116 VGVILMLASIKTV
-129 VKNLGSIFTG
+129 VKNLGAIFTG

-144 LGIDLMSDSM
+144 LGIDMMSDSM
-154 APLRESAGFMNFIV
+154 APLRDSAGFMNFIV
-168 AVSDSP
+168 TVSESP
-174 LRPLFGILLGIV
+174 LRPLFGIILGIV

-206 QGLVPLKFSVF
+206 QGLVPRKFSVF

-248 LLFNLLGTGM
+248 LLFNLIGTGI
-258 FILIALLTPYIEWIE
+258 FILIALLTPYVEWIE
-273 KISSDPMAQIAIS
+273 KLSPDPMAQIAIS
-286 HIVFNVVSTIVLF
+286 HIVFNIVSTVVMF
-299 PFAKLLVKLSCLIV
+299 PFAKVLVKLSCLLV
-313 PGKDDSESEMHCRF
+313 PGKDDSESEMHCKF

-337 FAVMQVGKEVA
+337 FAVMQVSKEVA

-358 ETSAYALINRSDKD
+358 ETSAHALINRSDKD
-372 LDKVMEKEEVIN
+372 LDKVMENEEIIN

-417 NDIERVGDHATNLAE
+417 NDIERVGDHAINLAE
-432 AAERNIGDGL
+432 AAQHNIGEGL
-442 TFSDAARDE
+442 KFSDPAREE
-451 LNQLCGSVI
+451 LNQLCGSVV
-460 TLLDRSIEAFDRQ
+460 TLLERSMAAFDNQ
-473 SLGDGEAKELSDLE
+473 SLSDNEAKELSDLE
-487 EHIDDLTLTCQDAHI
+487 EHIDDLTLECQDSHI
-502 FRLNRNE
+502 FRLNRKE

-537 LARSNNFK
+537 LARSK
-545 NTLAF
+545 
-550 CRGMMYNINRTFVRT
+550 
-565 KIQHSERTEQYGRQT
+565 
-580 ESA
+580 

>member
-1 MSIANIL
+1 MSVANIL

-77 GMMTLAQAV
+77 GMMSLAQAV

-111 AASVL
+111 AAAVL
-116 VGVILMLASKKTL
+116 VGVILMLASKKTV
-129 VKNLGSIFTG
+129 VKNLGAIFTG

-144 LGIDLMSDSM
+144 LGIDMMSDSM

-168 AVSDSP
+168 TVSESP
-174 LRPLFGILLGIV
+174 LRPLFGIILGIV

-195 ASVGVLQTLAM
+195 ASVGVLQTLDM

-248 LLFNLLGTGM
+248 LLFNLIGTGI
-258 FILIALLTPYIEWIE
+258 FILIALLAPYVEWIE
-273 KISSDPMAQIAIS
+273 KLSPDPMAQIAIS
-286 HIVFNVVSTIVLF
+286 HIVFNIVSTVIMF
-299 PFAKLLVKLSCLIV
+299 PFAKALVKLSCLLV
-313 PGKDDSESEMHCRF
+313 PGKDDSESEMHCKF

-337 FAVMQVGKEVA
+337 FAVMQVSKEVA

-358 ETSAYALINRSDKD
+358 ETSAHALINRSDKD
-372 LDKVMEKEEVIN
+372 LDKVMENEDVIN

-417 NDIERVGDHATNLAE
+417 NDIERVGDHAINLAE
-432 AAERNIGDGL
+432 AAQHNIGEGL
-442 TFSDAARDE
+442 KFSDPAREE
-451 LNQLCGSVI
+451 LNQLCGSVV
-460 TLLDRSIEAFDRQ
+460 TLLERSMAAFDNQ
-473 SLGDGEAKELSDLE
+473 SLSDNEAKELSDLE
-487 EHIDDLTLTCQDAHI
+487 EHIDDLTLECQDSHI
-502 FRLNRNE
+502 FRLNRKE
-509 CNTEAGM
+509 CNTKAGM

-537 LARSNNFK
+537 LARSK
-545 NTLAF
+545 
-550 CRGMMYNINRTFVRT
+550 
-565 KIQHSERTEQYGRQT
+565 
-580 ESA
+580 

>member
-1 MSIANIL
+1 MSVANIL

-77 GMMTLAQAV
+77 GMMSLAQAV

-111 AASVL
+111 AAAVL
-116 VGVILMLASKKTL
+116 VGVILMLASKKTV
-129 VKNLGSIFTG
+129 VKNLGAIFTG

-144 LGIDLMSDSM
+144 LGIDMMSDSM
-154 APLRESAGFMNFIV
+154 APLRDSAGFMNFIV
-168 AVSDSP
+168 TVSESP
-174 LRPLFGILLGIV
+174 LRPLFGIILGIV

-248 LLFNLLGTGM
+248 LLFNLIGTGI
-258 FILIALLTPYIEWIE
+258 FIIIALLTPYVEWIE
-273 KISSDPMAQIAIS
+273 KLSPDPMAQIAIS
-286 HIVFNVVSTIVLF
+286 HIVFNIVSTVVMF
-299 PFAKLLVKLSCLIV
+299 PFAKALVKLSCLLV
-313 PGKDDSESEMHCRF
+313 PGKDDSESEMHCKF

-337 FAVMQVGKEVA
+337 FAVMQVSKEVA

-358 ETSAYALINRSDKD
+358 ETSAHALINRSDKD
-372 LDKVMEKEEVIN
+372 LDKVMENEEIIN

-417 NDIERVGDHATNLAE
+417 NDIERVGDHAINLAE
-432 AAERNIGDGL
+432 AAQHNIGEGL
-442 TFSDAARDE
+442 KFSDPAREE
-451 LNQLCGSVI
+451 LNQLCGSVV
-460 TLLDRSIEAFDRQ
+460 TLLERSMAAFDNQ
-473 SLGDGEAKELSDLE
+473 SLSDNEAKELSDLE
-487 EHIDDLTLTCQDAHI
+487 EHIDDLTLECQDSHI
-502 FRLNRNE
+502 FRLNRKE

-537 LARSNNFK
+537 LARSK
-545 NTLAF
+545 
-550 CRGMMYNINRTFVRT
+550 
-565 KIQHSERTEQYGRQT
+565 
-580 ESA
+580 

>member
-1 MSIANIL
+1 MSVANIL

-77 GMMTLAQAV
+77 GMMSLAQAV

-111 AASVL
+111 AAAVL
-116 VGVILMLASKKTL
+116 VGVILMLASKKTV
-129 VKNLGSIFTG
+129 VKNLGAIFTG

-144 LGIDLMSDSM
+144 LGIDMMSDSM

-168 AVSDSP
+168 TVSESP
-174 LRPLFGILLGIV
+174 LRPLFGIILGIV

-248 LLFNLLGTGM
+248 LLFNLIGTGI
-258 FILIALLTPYIEWIE
+258 FILIALLAPYVEWIE
-273 KISSDPMAQIAIS
+273 KLSPDPMAQIAIS
-286 HIVFNVVSTIVLF
+286 HIVFNIVSTVIMF
-299 PFAKLLVKLSCLIV
+299 PFAKVLVKLSCLLV
-313 PGKDDSESEMHCRF
+313 PGKDDSESEMHCKF

-337 FAVMQVGKEVA
+337 FAVMQVSKEVA

-358 ETSAYALINRSDKD
+358 ETSAHALINCSDKD
-372 LDKVMEKEEVIN
+372 LDKVMENEEVIN

-417 NDIERVGDHATNLAE
+417 NDIERVGDHAINLAE
-432 AAERNIGDGL
+432 AAQHNIGEGFK
-442 TFSDAARDE
+442 FSDPAREE
-451 LNQLCGSVI
+451 LNQLYGSVVI
-460 TLLDRSIEAFDRQ
+460 LLERSMAAFDNQ
-473 SLGDGEAKELSDLE
+473 SLSDNEAKELSDLE
-487 EHIDDLTLTCQDAHI
+487 EHIDDLTLECQDSHI
-502 FRLNRNE
+502 FRLNRKE

-537 LARSNNFK
+537 LARSK
-545 NTLAF
+545 
-550 CRGMMYNINRTFVRT
+550 
-565 KIQHSERTEQYGRQT
+565 
-580 ESA
+580 

>member
-248 LLFNLLGTGM
+248 LLFNLIGTGI
-258 FILIALLTPYIEWIE
+258 FILIALLTPYVEWIE
-273 KISSDPMAQIAIS
+273 KLSPDPMAQIAIS
-286 HIVFNVVSTIVLF
+286 HIVFNIVSTVVMF
-299 PFAKLLVKLSCLIV
+299 PFAKVLVKLSCLLV
-313 PGKDDSESEMHCRF
+313 PGKDDSESEMHCKF

-337 FAVMQVGKEVA
+337 FAVMQVSKEVA

-358 ETSAYALINRSDKD
+358 ETSAHALINRSDKD
-372 LDKVMEKEEVIN
+372 LDKVMENEEIIN

-417 NDIERVGDHATNLAE
+417 NDIERVGDHAINLAE
-432 AAERNIGDGL
+432 AAQHNIGEGL
-442 TFSDAARDE
+442 KFSDPAREE
-451 LNQLCGSVI
+451 LNQLCGSVV
-460 TLLDRSIEAFDRQ
+460 TLLERSMAAFDNQ
-473 SLGDGEAKELSDLE
+473 SLSDDEAKELSDLE
-487 EHIDDLTLTCQDAHI
+487 EHIDDLTLECQDSHI
-502 FRLNRNE
+502 FRLNRKE

-537 LARSNNFK
+537 LARSK
-545 NTLAF
+545 
-550 CRGMMYNINRTFVRT
+550 
-565 KIQHSERTEQYGRQT
+565 
-580 ESA
+580 

>member
-1 MSIANIL
+1 MSVANIL

-77 GMMTLAQAV
+77 GMMSLAQAV

-111 AASVL
+111 AAAVL
-116 VGVILMLASKKTL
+116 VGVILMLASKKTV
-129 VKNLGSIFTG
+129 VKNLGAIFTG

-144 LGIDLMSDSM
+144 LGIDMMSDSM

-168 AVSDSP
+168 TVSESP
-174 LRPLFGILLGIV
+174 LRPLFGIILGIV

-248 LLFNLLGTGM
+248 LLFNVIGTGI
-258 FILIALLTPYIEWIE
+258 FILIALLTPYVEWIE
-273 KISSDPMAQIAIS
+273 KLSPDPMAQIAIS
-286 HIVFNVVSTIVLF
+286 HIVFNIVSTVIMF
-299 PFAKLLVKLSCLIV
+299 PFAKVLVKLSCLLV
-313 PGKDDSESEMHCRF
+313 PGKDDSESEMHCKF

-337 FAVMQVGKEVA
+337 FAVMQVSKEVA

-358 ETSAYALINRSDKD
+358 ETSAHALINRSDKD
-372 LDKVMEKEEVIN
+372 LDKVMENEEIIN

-417 NDIERVGDHATNLAE
+417 NDIERVGDHAINLAE
-432 AAERNIGDGL
+432 AAQHNIGEGL
-442 TFSDAARDE
+442 KFSDPAREE
-451 LNQLCGSVI
+451 LNQLCGSVV
-460 TLLDRSIEAFDRQ
+460 TLLERSMAAFDNQ
-473 SLGDGEAKELSDLE
+473 SLSDNEAKELSGLE
-487 EHIDDLTLTCQDAHI
+487 EHIDDLTLECQDSHI
-502 FRLNRNE
+502 FRLNRKE

-537 LARSNNFK
+537 LARSK
-545 NTLAF
+545 
-550 CRGMMYNINRTFVRT
+550 
-565 KIQHSERTEQYGRQT
+565 
-580 ESA
+580 

>member
-1 MSIANIL
+1 MSVANIL

-77 GMMTLAQAV
+77 GMMSLAQAV

-116 VGVILMLASKKTL
+116 VGVILMLASKKTV
-129 VKNLGSIFTG
+129 VKNLGAIFTG

-144 LGIDLMSDSM
+144 LGIDMMSDST
-154 APLRESAGFMNFIV
+154 APLRDSAGFMNFIV
-168 AVSDSP
+168 TVSESP
-174 LRPLFGILLGIV
+174 LRPLFGIILGIV

-248 LLFNLLGTGM
+248 LLFNLIGTGI
-258 FILIALLTPYIEWIE
+258 FILIALLTPYVEWIE
-273 KISSDPMAQIAIS
+273 KLSPDPMAQIAIS
-286 HIVFNVVSTIVLF
+286 HIVFNIVSTVIMF
-299 PFAKLLVKLSCLIV
+299 PFAKALVKLSCLLV
-313 PGKDDSESEMHCRF
+313 PGKDDSESEMHCKF

-337 FAVMQVGKEVA
+337 FAVMQVSKEVA

-358 ETSAYALINRSDKD
+358 ETSAHALINRSDKD
-372 LDKVMEKEEVIN
+372 LDKVMENEEIIN

-417 NDIERVGDHATNLAE
+417 NDIERVGDHAINLAE
-432 AAERNIGDGL
+432 AAQHNIGEGL
-442 TFSDAARDE
+442 KFSDPAREE
-451 LNQLCGSVI
+451 LNQLCGSVV
-460 TLLDRSIEAFDRQ
+460 TLLERSMAAFDNQ
-473 SLGDGEAKELSDLE
+473 SLSDNEAKELSDLE
-487 EHIDDLTLTCQDAHI
+487 EHIDDLTLECQDSHI
-502 FRLNRNE
+502 FRLNRKE

-537 LARSNNFK
+537 LARSK
-545 NTLAF
+545 
-550 CRGMMYNINRTFVRT
+550 
-565 KIQHSERTEQYGRQT
+565 
-580 ESA
+580 

>member
-195 ASVGVLQTLAM
+195 VSVGVLQTLAM

-286 HIVFNVVSTIVLF
+286 HIVFNVVSTVVLF

-537 LARSNNFK
+537 LARSK
-545 NTLAF
+545 
-550 CRGMMYNINRTFVRT
+550 
-565 KIQHSERTEQYGRQT
+565 
-580 ESA
+580 

>member
-1 MSIANIL
+1 MSVANIL

-77 GMMTLAQAV
+77 GMMSLAQAV

-111 AASVL
+111 AAAVL
-116 VGVILMLASKKTL
+116 VGVILMLASKKTV
-129 VKNLGSIFTG
+129 VKNLGAIFTG

-144 LGIDLMSDSM
+144 LGIDMMSDSM

-168 AVSDSP
+168 TVSESP
-174 LRPLFGILLGIV
+174 LRPLFGIILGIV

-248 LLFNLLGTGM
+248 LLFNVIGTGI
-258 FILIALLTPYIEWIE
+258 FILIALLTPYVEWIE
-273 KISSDPMAQIAIS
+273 KLSPDPMAQIAIS
-286 HIVFNVVSTIVLF
+286 HIVFNIVSTVVMF
-299 PFAKLLVKLSCLIV
+299 PFAKVLVKLSCLLV
-313 PGKDDSESEMHCRF
+313 PGKDDSESEMHCKF

-337 FAVMQVGKEVA
+337 FAVMQVSKEVA

-358 ETSAYALINRSDKD
+358 ETSAHALINRSDKD
-372 LDKVMEKEEVIN
+372 LDKVMENEEIIN

-417 NDIERVGDHATNLAE
+417 NDIERVGDHAINLAE
-432 AAERNIGDGL
+432 AAQHNIGEGL
-442 TFSDAARDE
+442 KFSDPAREE
-451 LNQLCGSVI
+451 LNQLCGSVV
-460 TLLDRSIEAFDRQ
+460 TLLERSMAAFDNQ
-473 SLGDGEAKELSDLE
+473 SLSDNEAKKLSDLE
-487 EHIDDLTLTCQDAHI
+487 EHIDDLTLECQDSHI
-502 FRLNRNE
+502 FRLNRKE

-537 LARSNNFK
+537 LARSK
-545 NTLAF
+545 
-550 CRGMMYNINRTFVRT
+550 
-565 KIQHSERTEQYGRQT
+565 
-580 ESA
+580 

>member
-1 MSIANIL
+1 MSVANIL

-77 GMMTLAQAV
+77 GMMSLTQAV

-116 VGVILMLASKKTL
+116 VGVILMLASKKTV
-129 VKNLGSIFTG
+129 VKNLGAIFTG

-144 LGIDLMSDSM
+144 LGIDMMSDSM
-154 APLRESAGFMNFIV
+154 APLRDSAGFMNFIV
-168 AVSDSP
+168 TVSESP
-174 LRPLFGILLGIV
+174 LRPLFGIILGIV

-248 LLFNLLGTGM
+248 LLFNLIGTGI
-258 FILIALLTPYIEWIE
+258 FILIALLTPYVEWIE
-273 KISSDPMAQIAIS
+273 KLSPDPMAQIAIS
-286 HIVFNVVSTIVLF
+286 HIVFNIVSTVVMF
-299 PFAKLLVKLSCLIV
+299 PFAKVLVKLSCLLV
-313 PGKDDSESEMHCRF
+313 PGKDDSESEMHCKF

-337 FAVMQVGKEVA
+337 FAVMQVSKEVA

-358 ETSAYALINRSDKD
+358 ETSAHALINRSDKD
-372 LDKVMEKEEVIN
+372 LDKVMENEEIIN

-417 NDIERVGDHATNLAE
+417 NDIERVGDHAINLAE
-432 AAERNIGDGL
+432 AAQHNIGEGL
-442 TFSDAARDE
+442 KFSDPAREE
-451 LNQLCGSVI
+451 LNQLCGSVV
-460 TLLDRSIEAFDRQ
+460 TLLERSMAAFDNQ
-473 SLGDGEAKELSDLE
+473 SLSDNEAKELSDLE
-487 EHIDDLTLTCQDAHI
+487 EHIDDLTLECQDSHI
-502 FRLNRNE
+502 FRLNRKE

-537 LARSNNFK
+537 LARSK
-545 NTLAF
+545 
-550 CRGMMYNINRTFVRT
+550 
-565 KIQHSERTEQYGRQT
+565 
-580 ESA
+580 

>member
-154 APLRESAGFMNFIV
+154 APLRDSAGFMNFIV
-168 AVSDSP
+168 TVSESP
-174 LRPLFGILLGIV
+174 LRPLFGIILGIV

-248 LLFNLLGTGM
+248 LLFNLIGTGI
-258 FILIALLTPYIEWIE
+258 FILIALLTPYVEWIE
-273 KISSDPMAQIAIS
+273 KLSPDPMAQIAIS
-286 HIVFNVVSTIVLF
+286 HIVFNIVSTVVMF
-299 PFAKLLVKLSCLIV
+299 PFAKVLVKLSCLLV
-313 PGKDDSESEMHCRF
+313 PGKDDSESEMHCKF

-337 FAVMQVGKEVA
+337 FAVMQVSKEVA

-358 ETSAYALINRSDKD
+358 ETSAHALINRSDKD
-372 LDKVMEKEEVIN
+372 LDKVMENEEIIN

-417 NDIERVGDHATNLAE
+417 NDIERVGDHAINLAE
-432 AAERNIGDGL
+432 AAQHNIGEGL
-442 TFSDAARDE
+442 KFSDPAREE
-451 LNQLCGSVI
+451 LNQLCGSVV
-460 TLLDRSIEAFDRQ
+460 TLLERSMAAFDNQ
-473 SLGDGEAKELSDLE
+473 SLSDNEAKELSDLE
-487 EHIDDLTLTCQDAHI
+487 EHIDDLTLECQDSHI
-502 FRLNRNE
+502 FRLNRKE

-537 LARSNNFK
+537 LARSK
-545 NTLAF
+545 
-550 CRGMMYNINRTFVRT
+550 
-565 KIQHSERTEQYGRQT
+565 
-580 ESA
+580 